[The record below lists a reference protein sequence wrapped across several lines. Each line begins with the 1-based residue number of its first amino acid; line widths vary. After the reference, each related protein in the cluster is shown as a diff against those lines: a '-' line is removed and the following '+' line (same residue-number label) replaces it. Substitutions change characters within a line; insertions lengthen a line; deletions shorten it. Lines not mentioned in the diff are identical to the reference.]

1 VAGGKSGTLECMYP
15 TSRVPVAQPT
25 GIGPPVGPVGLRL
38 HIGRRGL
45 LSGLA
50 LLGASALTGAA
61 RPGGPALRSGVPD
74 CSRRRELRGV
84 WIASAGNIDWPSR
97 TGLSAERLRADFEGH
112 LDRSRAL
119 GLNAVFVQIRPT
131 ADAFWPSPF
140 EPWSQW
146 LTGTQGQDPGW
157 DPLEFMVRAAHDRG
171 LAFHAWF
178 NPYRV
183 SMQPDPAR
191 LAADHPARRNLGWMV
206 RYGRGL
212 YYNPG
217 VLAVRRFVQQAMM
230 DAVVRYDIDG
240 VHFDD
245 YFYPY
250 PVAGQDFPDG
260 EAFAAHGTG
269 FSDRAA
275 WRRHNVDLLVREMRD
290 LVRAARPEAAFGVS
304 PFGVWRNASSD
315 PAGSA
320 TRSFQSYD
328 GQYADTRA
336 WVRNGWLDYI
346 APQLYWPIGWAE
358 ADYRTLA
365 QWWAAQARGTDT
377 QLWTGQFAARAG
389 APGGPAA
396 WADPAELS
404 RHLTVDARLPQ
415 IGGTILFSATALWAD
430 RIGAVS
436 RLAADHWQHP
446 ALGRVLPRLA
456 TAPAPPPP
464 VARLTPGALT
474 LTSGPGAPPFQYAV
488 YRRDPV
494 TTPGPGP
501 LPPPDP
507 GDLIALVPGPT
518 GCLTLPAASP
528 AVHYAVTAVD
538 RANRE
543 SPATPVEA
551 TAAQGVPS
559 FRGISVPFR

>member
-1 VAGGKSGTLECMYP
+1 MSPKDLSYWATEAQSVAIRVSGDPAWRRFHT
-15 TSRVPVAQPT
+15 
-25 GIGPPVGPVGLRL
+25 
-38 HIGRRGL
+38 GRRGF

-61 RPGGPALRSGVPD
+61 APGGPDLRSGGTN
-74 CSRRRELRGV
+74 SGSGRELRGV
-84 WIASAGNIDWPSR
+84 WIASAGNIDWPAR
-97 TGLSAERLRADFEGH
+97 QGLSADRLRADFEGH

-140 EPWSQW
+140 EPWSHW

-183 SMQPDPAR
+183 SMQPDPAC
-191 LAADHPARRNLGWMV
+191 LAADHPARRNPGWMV

-217 VLAVRRFVQQAMM
+217 IPVVRRFVQRAMM

-250 PVAGQDFPDG
+250 PVAGQDFPDD

-269 FSDRAA
+269 FRDRAA
-275 WRRHNVDLLVREMRD
+275 WRRNNVDLLVREMRD

-320 TRSFQSYD
+320 THAFQSYD

-336 WVRNGWLDYI
+336 WVRSGWLDYI
-346 APQLYWPIGWAE
+346 APQLYWPIGWPA
-358 ADYRTLA
+358 ADYRILA
-365 QWWAAQARGTDT
+365 QWWAAQTSGTDT

-404 RHLTVDARLPQ
+404 RHLTVDARFPR
-415 IGGTILFSATALWAD
+415 IGGTILFSATALWVD
-430 RIGAVS
+430 RIGGVS
-436 RLAADHWQHP
+436 RLAADHWRRP
-446 ALGRVLPRLA
+446 ALGPVLPRLA
-456 TAPAPPPP
+456 TAPAPSPPM
-464 VARLTPGALT
+464 AHLTQRTLT
-474 LTSGPGAPPFQYAV
+474 LSGGPGGRPFQYAV
-488 YRRDPV
+488 YRHDLANGSRSESD
-494 TTPGPGP
+494 
-501 LPPPDP
+501 LRPDP

-518 GCLTLPAASP
+518 GSLVLPDASRT
-528 AVHYAVTAVD
+528 VHYAVTAAD

-543 SPATPVEA
+543 SPAVLVEPE
-551 TAAQGVPS
+551 AAGGVRS
-559 FRGISVPFR
+559 FRGTSVPFR